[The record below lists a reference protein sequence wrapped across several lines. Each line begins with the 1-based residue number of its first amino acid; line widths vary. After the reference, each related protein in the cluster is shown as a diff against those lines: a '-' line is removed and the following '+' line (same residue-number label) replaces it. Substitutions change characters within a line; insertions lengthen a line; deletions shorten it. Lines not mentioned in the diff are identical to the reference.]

1 MRNFKPPRNDFGQ
14 INIYF
19 FAVVFKG
26 VRQIYCPD
34 RNTSIPFGFPNILR
48 NFHKMNSSSETGKKE
63 WKIVSHDLA
72 WLTNSCLSQVLRD
85 WISVYVITSTF
96 FMNFLSWSCDDRIIS
111 GLASP
116 INFVTCFFSHNS
128 VETVDRK
135 YKDPSLP

>member
-14 INIYF
+14 IIIYF
-19 FAVVFKG
+19 FAVVSKG
-26 VRQIYCPD
+26 VRQIYCSD

-96 FMNFLSWSCDDRIIS
+96 LWIFCPGVVTIVSFLVWLVLLI
-111 GLASP
+111 LLHA
-116 INFVTCFFSHNS
+116 FFLTI
-128 VETVDRK
+128 V
-135 YKDPSLP
+135 